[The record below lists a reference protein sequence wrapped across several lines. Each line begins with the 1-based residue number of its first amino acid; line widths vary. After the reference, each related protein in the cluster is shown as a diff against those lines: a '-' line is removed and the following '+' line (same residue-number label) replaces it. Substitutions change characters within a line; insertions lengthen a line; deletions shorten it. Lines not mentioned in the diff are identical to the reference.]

1 MKVLRVSPHYYFESK
16 DWPSEYDPLG
26 GMQTQITYLTEK
38 LAERNVEQIVITSG
52 YPGAEE
58 IHQKNYHVI
67 PVSNFCIRIKS
78 KIDGVLGFGVFWS
91 IGLWNWIIHNKQI
104 VKNFNIIHFHYSGVF
119 APIFASFV
127 MGQFFSNEQVI
138 TIHCS
143 RNFTFIPPNLY
154 SRLVNVIIKK
164 LELKT
169 IKKAK
174 KIIVLTEMQKDNY
187 VSIGVDADKIE
198 VIGDCIPEYHL
209 VKQKS
214 IDEPWKMVLQS
225 DKKKIVF
232 VGRISFEK
240 GCERLI
246 QIAERL
252 KRDDIM
258 FLVVGDGPYKEEFLQ
273 EIQKKKLEDKFTVTG
288 FVSKLNIPY
297 VLQNADVLLI
307 PSIHEEFGGVV
318 LEGVAAGVPIVTS
331 GVGGISK
338 VLGDT
343 YNGIVGDNIE
353 QFCKMVNVYLDGE
366 KSPNYNREEI
376 IRKYNFNDC
385 LDRLCKI
392 YEE

>member
-38 LAERNVEQIVITSG
+38 LAERNVTQIVITSG

-78 KIDGVLGFGVFWS
+78 KIDGILGFGVFWS
-91 IGLWNWIIHNKQI
+91 LGLWNWIIHNKQT
-104 VKNFNIIHFHYSGVF
+104 VKDFDIIHFHYSGVF

-127 MGQFFSNEQVI
+127 MSQFFSTEQVI

-154 SRLVNVIIKK
+154 SRLVNVVIKK

-174 KIIVLTEMQKDNY
+174 KIIVLTEKQKDNY
-187 VSIGVDADKIE
+187 VAIGVDVNKIE

-214 IDEPWKMVLQS
+214 IDEPWRKVLQS
-225 DKKKIVF
+225 NKKTIVF

-246 QIAERL
+246 QIAEGL
-252 KRDDIM
+252 KRDDIT
-258 FLVVGDGPYKEEFLQ
+258 FLIVGDGPYKEELLQ
-273 EIQKKKLEDKFTVTG
+273 EIKKKKLEDIFTVTG
-288 FVSKLNIPY
+288 FVSKLKIPY
-297 VLQNADVLLI
+297 ILQNADILLI

-353 QFCKMVNVYLDGE
+353 QFCRMVNAYLDGE
-366 KSPNYNREEI
+366 KSPNYNRDEI